1 MIHDKAFRVCPEGK
15 SQLLRFAAEAVE
27 RSVLTTG
34 VGTTGAG
41 LTCSAQRD
49 AQSSSEWYLEAGALV
64 LASGGICCIDEFGT
78 MKEQDRVAI
87 HEAMEQQTIS
97 VAKAGLI
104 MKLDCKCSVVAAS
117 NLKGKFDASADL
129 SANTGIAP
137 PLLSRFDLVQV
148 LVDKPDREW
157 DKMVSTF
164 ILKGSTNQGSSTTHF
179 QADHVPMEWLKKYIA
194 HVQERFNPKLS
205 KEAFQLL
212 VCTGINCTTI

>member
-1 MIHDKAFRVCPEGK
+1 M
-15 SQLLRFAAEAVE
+15 
-27 RSVLTTG
+27 TTG
-34 VGTTGAG
+34 IGTTGAG

-104 MKLDCKCSVVAAS
+104 MKLDCKCSVIAAS
-117 NLKGKFDASADL
+117 NLKGKFDSSVDL
-129 SANTGIAP
+129 STNTGIAP

-148 LVDKPDREW
+148 LVDRPDREW
-157 DKMVSTF
+157 DKTVSTF
-164 ILKGSTNQGSSTTHF
+164 LLKGSMNHGSPTTRAHE
-179 QADHVPMEWLKKYIA
+179 DRVSMEWLKKYIS
-194 HVQERFNPKLS
+194 HVQERFNPVLS

-212 VCTGINCTTI
+212 VVFAAFICPSQHTYAIYFFTECLLSPATTADS